1 MSTIKTLRTDVAIVG
16 GGIVGSSAALALRQ
30 MGIGVALLERDL
42 CGSRS
47 SGVNFGGVRRQG
59 RQLSQLPLAQRAHRI
74 WGGLSSLL
82 DTDGEYVRSGHFK
95 IARSE
100 SDMASLE
107 NYRTKSL
114 DFDLGLEL
122 ISDARLR
129 ERCPWLGARA
139 VGGSLCVEDG
149 QANPRLVS
157 PAFALAAR
165 RAGAQV
171 FERHAVDEVA
181 HDGAMFMLRSGNALE
196 VHAPVLLNCAGAWSG
211 PIATQFDE
219 AVPLRSGNP
228 VMVVTE
234 PMPHFMDWSLGVE
247 GGGIYGRQVA
257 RGNLVLGGGVGI
269 AVDADRA
276 RVGSDAIATL
286 AAQAI
291 ELLPA
296 LRHAHFI
303 RTWSGTEGYLPD
315 RQPVLGPSRT
325 TPGLF
330 HGFGF
335 SGAGSRSVRLPAKCW
350 PSSCAMGTAARRSTP
365 SRSTASSQKHKP
377 SRPPPPPER
386 KTPCPVFR
394 RPSSP
399 FAGPCSGRRRFPCW
413 WLAARPAHRP
423 RRSTS
428 A

>member
-59 RQLSQLPLAQRAHRI
+59 RQLSQLPLSQRAHRI
-74 WGGLSSLL
+74 WGRLPSLIG
-82 DTDGEYVRSGHFK
+82 TDGEYVRSGHFK

-157 PAFALAAR
+157 PAFALAAQ

-181 HDGAMFMLRSGNALE
+181 HDGAMFMLRSGHALE

-335 SGAGSRSVRLPAKCW
+335 SGAGFQIGPAAGEVLAELVRDGRS
-350 PSSCAMGTAARRSTP
+350 STP
-365 SRSTASSQKHKP
+365 IEAFSIDRFFAAAEEQTLT
-377 SRPPPPPER
+377 
-386 KTPCPVFR
+386 TPT
-394 RPSSP
+394 SP
-399 FAGPCSGRRRFPCW
+399 
-413 WLAARPAHRP
+413 
-423 RRSTS
+423 
-428 A
+428 